1 MMRKCLVTIPAF
13 NAAKSL
19 SALISQVKQLFSD
32 FDVLIVD
39 DGSVDESGKVAGS
52 AGAIV
57 LTHDCNRGK
66 GEALKSG
73 FAYAVAHDYDA
84 VITLD
89 ADLQHDPTEIQNFL
103 NACSDDRTIL
113 VGIRRRDKAMPFAR
127 KVSNSLTSFVSS
139 IFCGVRILD
148 SQSGYRL
155 IPTAILK
162 NITLS
167 SSRFDLEPELLIK
180 AARAGYDVKSVEI
193 STIYNAGR
201 SWINPP
207 IDTIRFLIM
216 LAKSLFW

>member
-1 MMRKCLVTIPAF
+1 MRKCLAIVPAF
-13 NAAKSL
+13 NAAKTL
-19 SALISQVKQLFSD
+19 SQLISQIKRLHSD
-32 FDVLIVD
+32 CDILVVD
-39 DGSVDESGKVAGS
+39 DGSADESARVAAT

-66 GEALKSG
+66 GEALKTG
-73 FAYAVAHDYDA
+73 FAYSVAQGYDA

-89 ADLQHDPTEIQNFL
+89 ADLQHDPSEIQLFL
-103 NACSDDRTIL
+103 NAYSDDRTIL
-113 VGIRRRDKAMPFAR
+113 VGVRRPDKTMPFAR

-139 IFCGVRILD
+139 AFCGVRILD

-180 AARAGYDVKSVEI
+180 AARAGYCVKSIEI
-193 STIYNAGR
+193 STIYHTGR

>member
-1 MMRKCLVTIPAF
+1 MRKCLAIIPAF
-13 NAAKSL
+13 NAAKTL
-19 SALISQVKQLFSD
+19 NVLISQVKRLFPN

-39 DGSVDESGKVAGS
+39 DGSADESAGIARS
-52 AGAIV
+52 AGATV
-57 LTHDCNRGK
+57 LLHDENRGK

-89 ADLQHDPTEIQNFL
+89 ADLQHDPSEIQNFL
-103 NACSDDRTIL
+103 NAYSDDRAIL
-113 VGIRRRDKAMPFAR
+113 VGIRRRDKTMPFAR

-139 IFCGVRILD
+139 VFCGVRILD

-180 AARAGYDVKSVEI
+180 AARAGYNIKSVEI

-216 LAKSLFW
+216 LMKSLFW

>member
-1 MMRKCLVTIPAF
+1 MRKCLAIVPAF
-13 NAAKSL
+13 NVAKTL
-19 SALISQVKQLFSD
+19 NQLITQVKQLHSD
-32 FDVLIVD
+32 CDVLIVD
-39 DGSVDESGKVAGS
+39 DGSADESGKIADT

-57 LTHDCNRGK
+57 LAHDCNRGK
-66 GEALKSG
+66 GEALKTG
-73 FAYAVAHDYDA
+73 FAYAVKHDYDA

-89 ADLQHDPTEIQNFL
+89 ADLQHDPAEIQDFL
-103 NACSDDRTIL
+103 NAYSDDRTIL
-113 VGIRRRDKAMPFAR
+113 VGIRRRDKTMPFAR

-139 IFCGVRILD
+139 VFCGVRIFD

-155 IPTAILK
+155 IPTAILR

-216 LAKSLFW
+216 LMKSLFW

>member
-1 MMRKCLVTIPAF
+1 MRKCLVTIPAY
-13 NAAKSL
+13 NAAKTL
-19 SALISQVKQLFSD
+19 SQLICLVKRLHHD

-39 DGSVDESGKVAGS
+39 DGSADESGEVARV

-57 LTHDCNRGK
+57 LTHDGNRGK
-66 GEALKSG
+66 GEALKTG

-89 ADLQHDPTEIQNFL
+89 ADLQHDPTEIQCFL
-103 NACSDDRTIL
+103 NAYSDDQTIL
-113 VGIRRRDKAMPFAR
+113 VGIRRRDKTMPFAR

-139 IFCGVRILD
+139 VFCGVRIQD

-180 AARAGYDVKSVEI
+180 AARAGYDVKSVGI
-193 STIYNAGR
+193 STIYHAGR

-216 LAKSLFW
+216 LVKSLFW

>member
-1 MMRKCLVTIPAF
+1 MQKCLAIVPAF
-13 NAAKSL
+13 NAAKTL
-19 SALISQVKQLFSD
+19 SQLISRIKRLFPD
-32 FDVLIVD
+32 FDVLIID
-39 DGSVDESGKVAGS
+39 DGSADESGEIART

-57 LTHDCNRGK
+57 LTHDHNRGK
-66 GEALKSG
+66 GEALKTG
-73 FAYAVAHDYDA
+73 FAYAVQHDYDA

-89 ADLQHDPTEIQNFL
+89 ADLQHDPAEIQRFL
-103 NACSDDRTIL
+103 NAYSDDRTIL
-113 VGIRRRDKAMPFAR
+113 VGIRRRDETMPFAR

-139 IFCGVRILD
+139 VFCGVRILD

-162 NITLS
+162 NVTLS

-193 STIYNAGR
+193 STIYNASR
-201 SWINPP
+201 SWINPTV
-207 IDTIRFLIM
+207 DTIRFLIM